1 MGTAFKPPPA
11 ASPNRPEGN
20 ESSMA
25 KYKMKTHSG
34 AKGRFYFTGTGK
46 VLRRKININNFRRK
60 KRGETLRLI
69 SRKMAV
75 SPGTARRVRR
85 LMPYS

>member
-1 MGTAFKPPPA
+1 V
-11 ASPNRPEGN
+11 
-20 ESSMA
+20 A

-34 AKGRFYFTGTGK
+34 AKGRFYFTGSGK

-75 SPGTARRVRR
+75 APGTARRVRR

>member
-1 MGTAFKPPPA
+1 
-11 ASPNRPEGN
+11 
-20 ESSMA
+20 MA

-34 AKGRFYFTGTGK
+34 AKGRFYVTGNGK

-69 SRKMAV
+69 SRKLAV
-75 SPGTARRVRR
+75 APGTARRVKR
-85 LMPYS
+85 LMPYA